1 MRGRWRSMPKRRGGI
16 IINELSYYEYGG
28 VLSDVDIINAV
39 KAGDIFIAP
48 YDSQQLQ
55 PSGYNLTPTRFFY
68 STKKKKL
75 LTVIENEDEAYVIID
90 KNDSVLV
97 RTRESIAIASHLTG
111 AFYSKVKVVSQG
123 FGHVSTTLDPNWEGQ
138 LLISLNNPTNK
149 KLKFSIEKNV
159 YGKKVYNSF
168 VTVEFLFLN
177 LPSNKIADNITG
189 RLDILD
195 ETIERNISVFKRG
208 KVELLYQLV
217 RKLHEQEK
225 INMESII
232 ISMLDTGEKELWKQI
247 LMIQDDKNFRIQ
259 KSDFLRKKQ
268 IKYLR
273 LIQNRFEKNALEN
286 IEIVNQYIHNK
297 QKYAPIRYKIL
308 KLIMNNLYLI
318 ISVGI
323 VAVLLMA
330 LIGSAMASN
339 VMQQGENGSISL
351 YTIVSGIVLSVLPV
365 IIQKIV
371 EYYQIK

>member
-1 MRGRWRSMPKRRGGI
+1 MPKRRGGI